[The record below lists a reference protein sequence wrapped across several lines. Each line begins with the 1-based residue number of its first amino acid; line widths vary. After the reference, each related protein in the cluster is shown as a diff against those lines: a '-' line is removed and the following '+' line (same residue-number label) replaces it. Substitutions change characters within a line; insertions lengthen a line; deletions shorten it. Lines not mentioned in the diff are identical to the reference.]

1 MRDKDLIQ
9 DDITITKRKIDELQ
23 DEIISAQFQLEKDK
37 ETQSARMSVKLKLEK
52 ELEKLCF
59 EFQD

>member
-1 MRDKDLIQ
+1 MRDKDLIK